1 MGFLIRFFAITVA
14 VLFGRG
20 AYAQCCW
27 CDADDGCQ
35 LGYSADWYD
44 PYTGQPWCGP
54 CGGNCDYCN
63 ETLCSGYTLTCPS
76 DDGSPAWTTIKCK
89 VVADNCNGVSGCTR
103 YEACNSATGNVWPDL
118 SSNCHLENGTCY
130 VNTRNC
136 KDFTN
141 HTENNSL
148 GCPKSSQQG
157 QAQWKSDR
165 NAWDTKGCYCNLLH
179 LVLGNEMLGIPVWCD
194 DLNAEY
200 IVSDA
205 NRYVTTRVSADIVYT
220 MERLFC
226 AKCHPGYLPTIS
238 QSPETNGIYSR
249 PDNNGTW
256 GVAMCSDQV
265 TMPYYA
271 DGCVIDFGLSSGS
284 AAVSACQM
292 SCPGGM
298 TITEDGATG
307 ISQCVPTGLVY
318 EDATGT
324 FVIGS
329 DLCH

>member
-27 CDADDGCQ
+27 CDTDPCPFGKEFG
-35 LGYSADWYD
+35 GYNNGVPNCDNPCYGYD
-44 PYTGQPWCGP
+44 
-54 CGGNCDYCN
+54 CDYCGD
-63 ETLCSGYTLTCPS
+63 EPGQYCDSFPDPCPGLAS
-76 DDGSPAWTTIKCK
+76 NYKCK
-89 VVADNCNGVSGCTR
+89 VKSGMCGASSGCTG
-103 YEACNSATGNVWPDL
+103 YQSCDSQTGILGPDVV
-118 SSNCHLENGTCY
+118 SENCHLENSTCY

-148 GCPKSSQQG
+148 SCPKSSQQG

-179 LVLGNEMLGIPVWCD
+179 LVLGNEMWGIPVWCD

-238 QSPETNGIYSR
+238 QSPGTNGIYSR

-307 ISQCVPTGLVY
+307 ISQCVPTGQTY

>member
-27 CDADDGCQ
+27 CDTDPCPFGQ
-35 LGYSADWYD
+35 EFGGYNNGVPNCDNPCYGYD
-44 PYTGQPWCGP
+44 
-54 CGGNCDYCN
+54 CDYCDD
-63 ETLCSGYTLTCPS
+63 EPGQYCDSFPDPCPGLAS
-76 DDGSPAWTTIKCK
+76 NYKCK
-89 VVADNCNGVSGCTR
+89 VKSGMCGASSGCTG
-103 YEACNSATGNVWPDL
+103 YQSCDSQTGILGPDVV
-118 SSNCHLENGTCY
+118 SENCHLENSTCY

-136 KDFTN
+136 SNFAIDVSYDAFTCDQN
-141 HTENNSL
+141 AQT
-148 GCPKSSQQG
+148 G
-157 QAQWKSDR
+157 QAQW
-165 NAWDTKGCYCNLLH
+165 NTAHQAWDTVNCTCRVTDRDVRQTNSVPAEMVYCRKF
-179 LVLGNEMLGIPVWCD
+179 
-194 DLNAEY
+194 NAWY
-200 IVSDA
+200 YVSA
-205 NRYVTTRVSADIVYT
+205 ENRYWTSSVNDSVLYSQERSWCAQCYEGKLPAPESAQLYG
-220 MERLFC
+220 
-226 AKCHPGYLPTIS
+226 AW
-238 QSPETNGIYSR
+238 QR

-256 GVAMCSDQV
+256 GAWRCNQDVAQ
-265 TMPYYA
+265 PYYA